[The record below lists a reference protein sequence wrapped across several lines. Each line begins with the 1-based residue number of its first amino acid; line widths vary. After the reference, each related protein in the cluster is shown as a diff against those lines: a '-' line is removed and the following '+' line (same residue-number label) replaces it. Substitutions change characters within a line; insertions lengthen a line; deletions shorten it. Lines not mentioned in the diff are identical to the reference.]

1 MTTSIINMILIILL
15 LLFFLYYFNSYY
27 ECFEN
32 LGSIYNPEISIIN
45 TEQVKLKA
53 FKEIENIN
61 KEKKK
66 AMSLSIKTANAM
78 NFVIEN
84 KKKNYNLW

>member
-53 FKEIENIN
+53 FKEIENI
-61 KEKKK
+61 KDRKSATKVRLEIRMRTHK
-66 AMSLSIKTANAM
+66 L
-78 NFVIEN
+78 
-84 KKKNYNLW
+84 